1 MRTGERCKAV
11 QPREEQK
18 KAWIAE
24 HKNCHLHEGQTC
36 FMWLSRAA
44 LEPIVAVLFKKRP
57 DFCFTEKNILRKK
70 VTQKSAVQG
79 STESP
84 VIEYFSGAD

>member
-1 MRTGERCKAV
+1 
-11 QPREEQK
+11 
-18 KAWIAE
+18 
-24 HKNCHLHEGQTC
+24 
-36 FMWLSRAA
+36 MWLSRAA